1 MGQQPYLIKHCTAT
15 ETPRRIPR
23 DTTAWGVNGPL
34 AQRPITPS
42 RESQVHLEAA
52 RSTTIIL
59 PRTTTTSGTW
69 NVRTIYDTGKTA
81 QVAAEMRNYRL
92 SILGISE
99 SRWNGSGQRRL
110 ITGELLL
117 FSGHEQEN
125 APHTQ
130 GVALMLS
137 RTAQRAQIG
146 WEGHRP
152 RINTATIRTKE
163 RRINMDMMQYYA
175 PRQGGVLQKIII
187 QDRPER
193 NIIIAMGDFNARI
206 GSDSRGYEEIMGQ
219 QSQGDE

>member
-1 MGQQPYLIKHCTAT
+1 MGQQPYLIKNCTAT

-125 APHTQ
+125 APRTQ

-137 RTAQRAQIG
+137 RTAQRALIG
-146 WEGHRP
+146 WEEHSLLV
-152 RINTATIRTKE
+152 ITATFTKE
-163 RRINMDMMQYYA
+163 RRINREEFYS
-175 PRQGGVLQKIII
+175 RLLTII
-187 QDRPER
+187 QYCPEL
-193 NIIIAMGDFNARI
+193 NIIMINALFKLKNRSAI
-206 GSDSRGYEEIMGQ
+206 LTQKSAGIHVNR
-219 QSQGDE
+219 